1 MTLLASSDENS
12 EILALIFDKNSLAY
26 ALKVDV
32 QEIFD
37 HLFAIFLIAILMLV
51 DLFTDLD

>member
-37 HLFAIFLIAILMLV
+37 HLFAIFLIAIWMLV